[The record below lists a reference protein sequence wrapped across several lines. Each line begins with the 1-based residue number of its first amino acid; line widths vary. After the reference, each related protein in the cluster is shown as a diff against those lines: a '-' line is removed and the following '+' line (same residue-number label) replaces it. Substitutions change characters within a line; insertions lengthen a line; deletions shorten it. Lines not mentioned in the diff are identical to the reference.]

1 MLQVSPSRIACL
13 RLSPVFLNVEHSPDN
28 QRAFFDPFF
37 PLPSFII
44 QSELSTV
51 LVIVMATK
59 EGSERRDSSQPPN
72 DQPTLADN
80 PYNPNS
86 AAYLTYPVK
95 HVVSSLYRRMTEPP
109 ERPVSKLLDAPAVS
123 SSSAG
128 VYTPP
133 KRTQSPFQ
141 PPPLTPLELRH
152 SLPSHAVD
160 SFLLTR
166 SLAEEIRLLI
176 PPRLQLID
184 HWKLAY
190 SLEAH
195 GSSLATLYE
204 HCANVSTYTQRSG
217 YVLVVR
223 DGSTASANG
232 SVFGAYLSDSP
243 KPSLHYF
250 GTGECFLWRA
260 SILPT
265 VRDISSTFDSGA
277 NPPSEDL
284 LELAG
289 LPPPPSADTTNLQR
303 VTTIRGERRASSA
316 SASQLSSAVTT
327 IKENSSH
334 LQPPPP
340 PDRSEASTPDRI
352 RFKAF
357 PYSGINDFLIYCE
370 SGYFSIGGGDGHY
383 GLWLDDELN
392 TGVSEPCPTFGNEP
406 LSDEGRR
413 FEVLGVE
420 IWYVGA

>member
-1 MLQVSPSRIACL
+1 MASKEEPTTL
-13 RLSPVFLNVEHSPDN
+13 RRE
-28 QRAFFDPFF
+28 
-37 PLPSFII
+37 
-44 QSELSTV
+44 
-51 LVIVMATK
+51 
-59 EGSERRDSSQPPN
+59 SSQRRN
-72 DQPTLADN
+72 GHPTLADN
-80 PYNPNS
+80 PYNPSS
-86 AAYLTYPVK
+86 AAYLAYPVK

-109 ERPVSKLLDAPAVS
+109 DNPVHKLLDAPTL
-123 SSSAG
+123 SSSASG
-128 VYTPP
+128 LYTPP
-133 KRTQSPFQ
+133 RRTASPFQ

-152 SLPSHAVD
+152 SLSARAAE
-160 SFLLTR
+160 SLLLTR

-176 PPRLQLID
+176 PPRLQLLD

-204 HCANVSTYTQRSG
+204 HCANVSTHTQRSG

-223 DGSTASANG
+223 DGSASSTNG
-232 SVFGAYLSDSP
+232 SVFGAYLSDAP

-265 VRDISSTFDSGA
+265 LRDISAGLQAGA
-277 NPPSEDL
+277 QSAPDDL

-303 VTTIRGERRASSA
+303 FTTIKGERRSPGSS
-316 SASQLSSAVTT
+316 STSPQQSST
-327 IKENSSH
+327 H
-334 LQPPPP
+334 LQPPP
-340 PDRSEASTPDRI
+340 DRSGTSTPDRI

-370 SGYFSIGGGDGHY
+370 SGYLSVGGGDGHY

-392 TGVSEPCPTFGNEP
+392 TGVSESCPTFGNEP
-406 LSDEGRR
+406 LSEEGRR
-413 FEVLGVE
+413 FDVLGVE
-420 IWYVGA
+420 VWYLGA